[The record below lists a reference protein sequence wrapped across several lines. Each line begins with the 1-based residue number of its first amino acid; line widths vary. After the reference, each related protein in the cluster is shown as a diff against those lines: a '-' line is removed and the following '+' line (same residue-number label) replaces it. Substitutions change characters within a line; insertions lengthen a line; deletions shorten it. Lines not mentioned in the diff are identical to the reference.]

1 MEPAQTTEHNMRR
14 IVLWGIAALVFVPH
28 PGFAQQGMVP
38 THTITWAM
46 FDFKADSPDQSIWAF
61 GTRGRQPTEERRRLG
76 TSPPSLTE
84 ALAEMSS
91 PRVKA
96 LALHLNV
103 DKLTFSV
110 AVPIEATAPA
120 LPQSYGNLPFAF
132 GNTTGYLP
140 SGMCTCDGLVQFV
153 AGIKLNI
160 GSPNDAA
167 FGFSWNVQYAP
178 GSVVQNSNLPN
189 IGLAFRYRLSF

>member
-1 MEPAQTTEHNMRR
+1 MGR
-14 IVLWGIAALVFVPH
+14 IVLWGIAALVFASH

-61 GTRGRQPTEERRRLG
+61 GTRGRQPAEERRTLG

-91 PRVKA
+91 SRVKA

-110 AVPIEATAPA
+110 AAPIGVTAPA
-120 LPQSYGNLPFAF
+120 LPQSYRDFSFAS
-132 GNTTGYLP
+132 GDTIGYIP
-140 SGMCTCDGLVQFV
+140 PGMYDGLVQFV
-153 AGIKLNI
+153 AGIRLNV
-160 GSPNDAA
+160 GTPNDAA

-178 GSVVQNSNLPN
+178 GGAAYNNNFPN
-189 IGLAFRYRLSF
+189 VGLAFRWRHPL